1 MDHLSDKSLGRLRDL
16 VDLPDLTGTKYQM
29 VRPIAGGGMGSVYLV
44 EDSEL
49 KREVALKVLTT
60 PLDSEPL
67 YARMVREAQIIA
79 LLEHPAIVP
88 IHDVGRLPDGR
99 PFYIMKYV
107 QGETLTECVSRDI
120 SLTDKLVIA
129 QKLCQAI
136 GFAHSRGVIHRD
148 LKPENVMVGS
158 FGEVLVMD
166 WGTARFIA
174 NAPSDSSSHTDAVS
188 NDKTGEGAIIGTL
201 SYISPE
207 QAAGDQSQVDHRTD
221 IFGLGAVLYFMLTKQ
236 PLYTADSQESAT
248 RSALDCRFVTPRLR
262 EPSIPKPLG
271 AICQKAL
278 CKDRSSRYQT
288 AQEFES
294 DLARYLAGEPISAYR
309 ENVFE
314 QAGRWLGRHR
324 FVVYMVLAYIVLRIV
339 IFFWLGR

>member
-44 EDSEL
+44 QDTEL
-49 KREVALKVLTT
+49 KRDVALKVLTT
-60 PLDSEPL
+60 PLDTEPL
-67 YARMVREAQIIA
+67 YVRMVREAQIIA

-107 QGETLTECVSRDI
+107 QGETLTEYVSRDI
-120 SLTDKLVIA
+120 SLTDKLIVA

-136 GFAHSRGVIHRD
+136 GFAHSRSVIHRD

-166 WGTARFIA
+166 WGTARV
-174 NAPSDSSSHTDAVS
+174 NASTPSDTSSQPDSIAV
-188 NDKTGEGAIIGTL
+188 NQTAEGAIIGTL

-207 QAAGDQSQVDHRTD
+207 QAAGDQSQIDHRTD
-221 IFGLGAVLYFMLTKQ
+221 IFGLGAVLYFMLTKR

-248 RSALDCRFVTPRLR
+248 KAALACQLILPRAL
-262 EPSIPKPLG
+262 EPSIPKPIA

-278 CKDRSSRYQT
+278 SKDRTHRYQT

-294 DLARYLAGEPISAYR
+294 DLSRHLAGEPVSAYP
-309 ENVFE
+309 ENIFE

-324 FVVYMVLAYIVLRIV
+324 FVVYMVLAYIVLRII

>member
-44 EDSEL
+44 QDSEL

-60 PLDSEPL
+60 PLDTEPL

-88 IHDVGRLPDGR
+88 IHDVGRIPDGR

-107 QGETLTECVSRDI
+107 QGETLSAYISRDI

-136 GFAHSRGVIHRD
+136 GFAHSRGVMHRD

-166 WGTARFIA
+166 WGTARVIA
-174 NAPSDSSSHTDAVS
+174 SAPSDKPSHGDTIS
-188 NDKTGEGAIIGTL
+188 IDKTAEGAIIGTL

-207 QAAGDQSQVDHRTD
+207 QASGDQTQIDHRTD
-221 IFGLGAVLYFMLTKQ
+221 IFGLGAVLYFMLTEQ
-236 PLYTADSQESAT
+236 PLYSVNSQESAT
-248 RSALDCRFVTPRLR
+248 TAALDCRFSPPRSL
-262 EPSIPKPLG
+262 EPSIPKPLN
-271 AICQKAL
+271 AICKKAL
-278 CKDRSSRYQT
+278 AKDRSQRYQT

-294 DLARYLAGEPISAYR
+294 DLSRYLAGEPVTAYR
-309 ENVFE
+309 ENIFE
-314 QAGRWLGRHR
+314 RAGRWLGRNR